1 MLWLPIHDSLQV
13 RVTGV
18 CGKSEAKVTVRNM
31 GVDQGFSPFA
41 PREWAKKDFTER
53 VRTATAEYVSRGLGY
68 RLRDYGFHAIKL
80 ILFIAGWIFFCR
92 LTPGL
97 GTLTNFKHWIFEPI
111 AFQKALLWA
120 SLVEVTGFG
129 CMCGPLG
136 LKVWPPFTA
145 CLHFLRPGTT
155 KLAPFPK
162 LPIFGGTT
170 RSIVDVVLYAG
181 LLSALVLCLIQGEI
195 GNAYLLAVVIL
206 FVLAGL
212 CDKTIWL
219 AGRVEQHFAMILCFL
234 FAGNW
239 IAGTKWV
246 QLAIWFW
253 AGVSKLT
260 PAFPYVVS
268 IMATNNSLIKSQSM
282 RRGMFVNP
290 PNEMGPSHVAR
301 AMAFMGGFLEFATP
315 LTLLF
320 VTHHG
325 PLLYLGLT
333 FALLLHGFILS
344 NLPIAAVFE
353 WNVLNI
359 YAAFFLFAGHPEVS
373 LLDVGSVPLSIYL
386 VIALVVLPVVGNLFP
401 SWVSFLVSM
410 RYYAGNWAWNGWL
423 FRDESYRKLNRLKR
437 AAPLLFEQQ
446 QRAFS
451 ADEASRAD
459 AALLAFR
466 AMHLQGR
473 ALGQLLPKAIGDQ
486 PFQSFIYADG
496 ETVAGSVLGWN
507 FGEGHL
513 ADEKLLAAIQE
524 QCGFEE
530 GELRVICVEAQPL
543 FGSTL
548 HYRINDAAGGPI
560 DEGYLDIRE
569 LAARKPWDFGPI
581 VASEEA

>member
-1 MLWLPIHDSLQV
+1 MPI
-13 RVTGV
+13 
-18 CGKSEAKVTVRNM
+18 
-31 GVDQGFSPFA
+31 DQGLSPFSPQ
-41 PREWAKKDFTER
+41 EWSKKDFTER
-53 VRTATAEYVSRGLGY
+53 VRTATAEYMSRGLGY
-68 RLRDYGFHAIKL
+68 RMRDYGFHAVKL
-80 ILFIAGWIFFCR
+80 VLFVAGWMFFCR
-92 LTPGL
+92 FTPGL
-97 GTLTNFKHWIFEPI
+97 GTLTNFREWIFVPI
-111 AFQKALLWA
+111 AFQKALIWA

-129 CMCGPLG
+129 CMSGPLG

-162 LPIFGGTT
+162 LPIFGGVT
-170 RSIVDVVLYAG
+170 RSIVDVAMYAG
-181 LLSALVLCLIQGEI
+181 LIVSMFVCLVQSEI
-195 GNAYLLAVVIL
+195 SSTYLLAVVVL

-212 CDKTIWL
+212 GDKTIWL

-268 IMATNNSLIKSQSM
+268 IMATNNSFINSQSM
-282 RRGMFVNP
+282 RRAMFVNP
-290 PNEMGPSHVAR
+290 PDEMGPSRLAR
-301 AMAFMGGFLEFATP
+301 TMAFMGGFLEFATP

-333 FALLLHGFILS
+333 FALLLHGYILS

-359 YAAFFLFAGHPEVS
+359 YAAFFLFAGYPEVS
-373 LLDVGSVPLSIYL
+373 LFDVGSVPLSIYL
-386 VIALVVLPVVGNLFP
+386 VIGLVVLPVIGNLFP

-423 FRDESYRKLNRLKR
+423 FRDDSYLKLNRLKR

-446 QRAFS
+446 QQAFPP
-451 ADEASRAD
+451 DVASRAD

-466 AMHLQGR
+466 TLHLQGR
-473 ALGQLLPKAIGDQ
+473 VLGRVLPQTIADVPYQ
-486 PFQSFIYADG
+486 RFTYADG
-496 ETVAGSVLGWN
+496 ETIAGSILGWN

-513 ADEKLLAAIQE
+513 ADEKLLAAVQE
-524 QCGFEE
+524 QCGFEN

-548 HYRINDAAGGPI
+548 HYRVNDAASGRM
-560 DEGYLDIRE
+560 DEGYLTIQE
-569 LAARKPWDFGPI
+569 LAARKPWDVGPI
-581 VASEEA
+581 KASEEV

>member
-1 MLWLPIHDSLQV
+1 MATDHEL
-13 RVTGV
+13 
-18 CGKSEAKVTVRNM
+18 
-31 GVDQGFSPFA
+31 SPFA
-41 PREWAKKDFTER
+41 PRVWANKDFTER
-53 VRTATAEYVSRGLGY
+53 VRVATHAYLSRGLGY
-68 RLRDYGFHAIKL
+68 RIRDYAFHAVKL
-80 ILFIAGWIFFCR
+80 ALFVAGWMFFCR
-92 LTPGL
+92 LTPGQ
-97 GTLTNFKHWIFEPI
+97 GTFSNFTQWIFKPI

-129 CMCGPLG
+129 CMSGPLG

-162 LPIFGGTT
+162 LPLFGGTT
-170 RSIVDVVLYAG
+170 RSLLDVALYAG
-181 LLSALVLCLIQGEI
+181 LLIALFLCLVQAEI
-195 GNAYLLAVVIL
+195 GNRYLLAVVIL

-212 CDKTIWL
+212 GDKTIWL

-239 IAGTKWV
+239 IAATKWV

-268 IMATNNSLIKSQSM
+268 IMATNNSLMKNQAV
-282 RRGMFVNP
+282 RRRMFVNP
-290 PNEMGPSHVAR
+290 LEEMGPSRIAR
-301 AMAFMGGFLEFATP
+301 IMAFLGGFLEFATP

-320 VTHHG
+320 VTREG
-325 PLLYLGLT
+325 PVLYLGLT

-359 YAAFFLFAGHPEVS
+359 YAAFFLFAGYPEVS
-373 LLDVGSVPLSIYL
+373 LFDVGSTPLAIYL
-386 VIALVVLPVVGNLFP
+386 AVALVALPLAGNLFP

-410 RYYAGNWAWNGWL
+410 RYYAGNWAWNAWL
-423 FRDESYRKLNRLKR
+423 FHDNSYRKLDRLKR

-446 QRAFS
+446 QRALP
-451 ADEASRAD
+451 ADEAVRAD

-466 AMHLQGR
+466 ALHLQGR
-473 ALGQLLPKAIGDQ
+473 ALGKLLPQAIGQ
-486 PFQSFIYADG
+486 LPYQQFTYVDG

-513 ADEKLLAAIQE
+513 ADERLLAAIQE

-548 HYRINDAAGGPI
+548 HWRVNDACRGRLN
-560 DEGYLDIRE
+560 EGYLPIQE
-569 LAARKPWDFGPI
+569 LASRKPWDCGP
-581 VASEEA
+581 VAVNDRGTNG

>member
-1 MLWLPIHDSLQV
+1 
-13 RVTGV
+13 
-18 CGKSEAKVTVRNM
+18 M
-31 GVDQGFSPFA
+31 GIVQSPSPFSPQV
-41 PREWAKKDFTER
+41 WAKKDFTER
-53 VRTATAEYVSRGLGY
+53 VRVATAEYMLHGLGY
-68 RLRDYGFHAIKL
+68 RMRDYGFHAVKL
-80 ILFIAGWIFFCR
+80 ALFVVGWFFFCR
-92 LTPGL
+92 FTPGL
-97 GTLTNFKHWIFEPI
+97 GTIANFRNWIFEPI

-145 CLHFLRPGTT
+145 FLHFLRPGTT

-162 LPIFGGTT
+162 WPIFGGAT
-170 RSIVDVVLYAG
+170 RSFVDVTLYAG
-181 LLSALVLCLIQGEI
+181 LLVALTLCLVQSEI

-212 CDKTIWL
+212 GDKTIWL

-239 IAGTKWV
+239 IAATKWV

-282 RRGMFVNP
+282 RRAMFVNP
-290 PNEMGPSHVAR
+290 PNEMGPSRFAR
-301 AMAFMGGFLEFATP
+301 TMAFMGGFLEFATP

-333 FALLLHGFILS
+333 FALLLHGYILS

-359 YAAFFLFAGHPEVS
+359 YAAFFLFAGYPEVR
-373 LLDVGSVPLSIYL
+373 LFDVGSVPLSIYL
-386 VIALVVLPVVGNLFP
+386 FIALVVLPVVGNLFP
-401 SWVSFLVSM
+401 SKVSFLVSM

-423 FRDESYRKLNRLKR
+423 FRDESYLKLNRLKR

-446 QRAFS
+446 RRAFPE
-451 ADEASRAD
+451 DEASRAD

-466 AMHLQGR
+466 TLHLQGR
-473 ALGQLLPKAIGDQ
+473 ALGRVLPQAIADQ
-486 PFQSFIYADG
+486 PYQRFIYADG

-513 ADEKLLAAIQE
+513 ADEKLMAAVQE
-524 QCGFEE
+524 QCGFEN

-543 FGSTL
+543 LGSTL
-548 HYRINDAAGGPI
+548 HYRVNDAASGRI
-560 DEGYLDIRE
+560 DEGYLDIQE
-569 LAARKPWDFGPI
+569 LAARKPWDFGP
-581 VASEEA
+581 VAEREEA

>member
-1 MLWLPIHDSLQV
+1 MRIAEEPS
-13 RVTGV
+13 
-18 CGKSEAKVTVRNM
+18 A
-31 GVDQGFSPFA
+31 FA
-41 PREWAKKDFTER
+41 PQEWANKDFTER
-53 VRTATAEYVSRGLGY
+53 VRAATATYLSHGLGY

-80 ILFIAGWIFFCR
+80 ALFIAGWMIFCR
-92 LTPGL
+92 ATPGL
-97 GTLTNFKHWIFEPI
+97 GTFANFRQWIFEPI

-129 CMCGPLG
+129 CMSGPLG

-145 CLHFLRPGTT
+145 CLHFMRPGTT

-162 LPIFGGTT
+162 LPVFGGVT
-170 RSIVDVVLYAG
+170 RSVLDVLLYFG
-181 LLSALVLCLIQGEI
+181 LVVSLFLCLLQAEI
-195 GNAYLLAVVIL
+195 NNAYLLAVVVL

-212 CDKTIWL
+212 GDKTIWL
-219 AGRVEQHFAMILCFL
+219 AGRVEQHFAMTLCFL

-239 IAGTKWV
+239 IAATKWV

-268 IMATNNSLIKSQSM
+268 IMATNNSLIKSQLV
-282 RRGMFVNP
+282 RRRMFVAP
-290 PNEMGPSHVAR
+290 PHELGPSLIAR
-301 AMAFMGGFLEFATP
+301 RMAYLGGFLEFATP

-320 VTHHG
+320 VTRDG
-325 PLLYLGLT
+325 PVLYLGLT

-359 YAAFFLFAGHPEVS
+359 YAAFFLFAGYPEIS
-373 LLDVGSVPLSIYL
+373 LFDVGSTPLSIYL
-386 VIALVVLPVVGNLFP
+386 IIALVVLPLVGNLFP
-401 SWVSFLVSM
+401 AWVSFLVSM
-410 RYYAGNWAWNGWL
+410 RYYAGNWAWNAWL
-423 FRDESYRKLNRLKR
+423 FRDGSYRKLDRLKR

-446 QRAFS
+446 QRACTE
-451 ADEASRAD
+451 DEALRAD

-466 AMHLQGR
+466 ALHLQGR
-473 ALGQLLPKAIGDQ
+473 ALGRLLPQAIGDQ
-486 PFQSFIYADG
+486 PYQRFTYADG

-513 ADEKLLAAIQE
+513 ADERLLAAIQA

-548 HYRINDAAGGPI
+548 HYRINDAACGQLE
-560 DEGYLDIRE
+560 EGYLDIRE
-569 LAARKPWDFGPI
+569 LALRRPWDFGLNT
-581 VASEEA
+581 VAPEA